1 VVFDNGGQFLIS
13 EDVAPVGPYDKD
25 VQYIPDSAN
34 EVIVKGTLKNVNVL
48 AGENGLVAILFPN
61 GYKAMYGE
69 RPRDWKVPIRSKNAF
84 MGRRNLGEMKWR
96 EYIRLNQKYQTGW
109 TRFSDPASQRPKT
122 PTNIT
127 AKLRNSYYSIQ
138 LREYKDKKGK
148 VSAHG
153 HTGGFITDSTG
164 MGSVATPFRFQDWT
178 NQGTVVPERS
188 WVYNL
193 GGEYKEGHIT
203 MTPKN
208 SGNKM
213 SIPTGGF
220 FNQKGYIA
228 GYDFKTPEEKSY
240 LSFNESGEVFIGA
253 SVTPTYGATGDL
265 QPSVEPVMYANS
277 DSWGYLCTSASA
289 DTWSGFRGGIAAIL
303 IFNRKLTSDESRV
316 VMGHLWDKYINIK
329 SQDGSTLNNMMKNR
343 MIDESGIVGHVLFD
357 D

>member
-1 VVFDNGGQFLIS
+1 
-13 EDVAPVGPYDKD
+13 
-25 VQYIPDSAN
+25 
-34 EVIVKGTLKNVNVL
+34 
-48 AGENGLVAILFPN
+48 
-61 GYKAMYGE
+61 
-69 RPRDWKVPIRSKNAF
+69 
-84 MGRRNLGEMKWR
+84 
-96 EYIRLNQKYQTGW
+96 
-109 TRFSDPASQRPKT
+109 
-122 PTNIT
+122 
-127 AKLRNSYYSIQ
+127 
-138 LREYKDKKGK
+138 
-148 VSAHG
+148 
-153 HTGGFITDSTG
+153 

-193 GGEYKEGHIT
+193 GGEYGGGHIT

-213 SIPTGGF
+213 SIPTGAF
-220 FNQKGYIA
+220 FDQKGYIA
-228 GYDFKTPEEKSY
+228 GYDFKTPKEKSY

-265 QPSVEPVMYANS
+265 QPSVEPVMSARTDN
-277 DSWGYLCTSASA
+277 WGYLCTEASA
-289 DTWSGFRGGIAAIL
+289 NTWSGFRGGIAAIL
-303 IFNRKLTSDESRV
+303 IFNRKLNTSESRV